1 METPTADY
9 IKNPKANAFG
19 FCCLKRDKRC
29 LNKGNCEQKVS
40 IQLAIS
46 AMNII
51 TGSNKMNDGDK
62 NRLNLKTS
70 KNSSMLYSKRVP
82 LANKNVTTSQNTKK
96 PIIVTIVKMIVLDL
110 VRSKGS
116 ITRYAFKVNNRKSI
130 MQINQKIILE
140 GFLSA
145 K

>member
-1 METPTADY
+1 V
-9 IKNPKANAFG
+9 
-19 FCCLKRDKRC
+19 KRC
-29 LNKGNCEQKVS
+29 LNIGKNEQKVS
-40 IQLAIS
+40 VQLAIS

-82 LANKNVTTSQNTKK
+82 LVNKNVTTSQNTKK

>member
-1 METPTADY
+1 
-9 IKNPKANAFG
+9 
-19 FCCLKRDKRC
+19 
-29 LNKGNCEQKVS
+29 
-40 IQLAIS
+40 
-46 AMNII
+46 MNII

-110 VRSKGS
+110 VRSKVS

-140 GFLSA
+140 GFLSV